1 MERGPIREMH
11 KVAKLARQPGGLKSA
26 TDLELNAYA
35 VWLRDGADE
44 RGIDK
49 KARRGFQERLRVAE
63 AEIARRGTETAD

>member
-11 KVAKLARQPGGLKSA
+11 KVAKLARQRGGLKSA

-35 VWLRDGADE
+35 AWLRDGADE

-49 KARRGFQERLRVAE
+49 EARRGFQARLRVAE